1 MATEPMVAVL
11 NAEPT
16 ARRNGAV
23 FMYPT
28 LSDYWALTKPEV
40 NLLILITTFAGFY
53 LAPAAGAGRFRIML
67 IMYTLQAHC
76 S

>member
-1 MATEPMVAVL
+1 MA
-11 NAEPT
+11 AEPT
-16 ARRNGAV
+16 VAMLNVHGGAWRRRVDRLYAV
-23 FMYPT
+23 M
-28 LSDYWALTKPEV
+28 SDYWALTKPEV